1 MTSKIVV
8 NNIESDSGIS
18 SVTFTSDIELGTKNL
33 KGHNLESTGI
43 VTATSF
49 SGSGASL
56 TSLPAGNLTGTLPAI
71 DGSNLTGVG
80 ASFGNSSVNT
90 SGIITATAF
99 VSSQGQLSHRNI
111 IINGAMTLAQRGS
124 SSTSDG
130 IHTVDR
136 FEKDE
141 SGTDESLTQ
150 EQVDVASGTTPYT
163 LGFRKAFKLTNGNQT
178 SGAGS
183 ADRATA
189 GYKIE
194 AQDLATS
201 GWNYLSSTSYI
212 TFSYWV
218 KSSVAQNFY
227 NTFGTDDGTKQ
238 RYTTETGSLSADTW
252 TKITKT
258 IPGNSNLTFNN
269 DNGEGLEITWE
280 CFRGTSQT
288 GTRPLNAW
296 AAADN
301 NTRTPDQTSTWW
313 TTNDATFEITGVQ
326 LEVGSQVTPFEHRSF
341 NEELLLCKRYFNM
354 IGDGALGAGT
364 AMSDGFIWNN
374 SGTELDFMYTFPVQM
389 RTTPSIY
396 QVTGGNY
403 FKILGGGLS
412 NTTYVDG
419 NFNIQYASKIAT
431 SQYATM
437 DTAGTIGRSCHITI
451 NNTLTKYGYQAEL

>member
-8 NNIESDSGIS
+8 NNIESDSGINTVTIIGDVSVGS
-18 SVTFTSDIELGTKNL
+18 SI
-33 KGHNLESTGI
+33 
-43 VTATSF
+43 TATDITATHH
-49 SGSGASL
+49 GSGADL
-56 TSLPAGNLTGTLPAI
+56 TNLPAANLTGTLPAI

-99 VSSQGQLSHRNI
+99 VPTTGQLSHRNI
-111 IINGAMTLAQRGS
+111 VVNGAMTVAQRGS

-130 IHTVDR
+130 FHTVDR
-136 FEKDE
+136 FAKDE

-150 EQVDVASGTTPYT
+150 AQVDVASGTTPYT

-189 GYKIE
+189 EYKIE
-194 AQDLATS
+194 AQDIANC
-201 GWNYLSSTSYI
+201 GWNYLSSSSYI

-238 RYTTETGSLSADTW
+238 RYTTETGSLTADTW

-280 CFRGTSQT
+280 IYRGTSQT
-288 GTRPLNAW
+288 GSMSLNAW
-296 AAADN
+296 AASN
-301 NTRTPDQTSTWW
+301 NNLRTPDQTSTWW

-326 LEVGSQVTPFEHRSF
+326 LEVGFVETPFEHLRF
-341 NEELLLCKRYFNM
+341 AEELQRCERYYQTGYIKKYENNTGVIACSQNFEPEMRAAPTITGEQFGNQTN
-354 IGDGALGAGT
+354 A
-364 AMSDGFIWNN
+364 IWN
-374 SGTELDFMYTFPVQM
+374 SVEI
-389 RTTPSIY
+389 TTKRACSFY
-396 QVTGGNY
+396 RS
-403 FKILGGGLS
+403 S
-412 NTTYVDG
+412 NEICQRWKCD
-419 NFNIQYASKIAT
+419 
-431 SQYATM
+431 
-437 DTAGTIGRSCHITI
+437 
-451 NNTLTKYGYQAEL
+451 AEL

>member
-1 MTSKIVV
+1 MSTLRVDAIRHNSA
-8 NNIESDSGIS
+8 
-18 SVTFTSDIELGTKNL
+18 TSDAITTAADGTC
-33 KGHNLESTGI
+33 
-43 VTATSF
+43 TAK
-49 SGSGASL
+49 L
-56 TSLPAGNLTGTLPAI
+56 TSIGG
-71 DGSNLTGVG
+71 GG
-80 ASFGNSSVNT
+80 
-90 SGIITATAF
+90 
-99 VSSQGQLSHRNI
+99 LSHRNI

-136 FEKDE
+136 FAKDE
-141 SGTDESLTQ
+141 NGTDESLTQ
-150 EQVDVASGTTPYT
+150 AQVDVASGTTPYT

-189 GYKIE
+189 EYKIE
-194 AQDLATS
+194 AQDIANS
-201 GWNYLSSTSYI
+201 GWNYLSTSSYI
-212 TFSYWV
+212 TISYWV

-227 NTFGTDDGTKQ
+227 NTFGTDDGTSQ
-238 RYTTETGSLSADTW
+238 RYVTETGSLSADTW

-326 LEVGSQVTPFEHRSF
+326 LEVGDTATTFEHLTF
-341 NEELLLCKRYFNM
+341 AEELTLCERYYQIIKPT
-354 IGDGALGAGT
+354 IGEAQNTTNIQGVLRANP
-364 AMSDGFIWNN
+364 AMRAPPSASILNN
-374 SGTELDFMYTFPVQM
+374 SNNVNLAGSGPNSVTSIGT
-389 RTTPSIY
+389 IY
-396 QVTGGNY
+396 YNGTTGGWAEMGGTGFTQHRNY
-403 FKILGGGLS
+403 FILGDKFAFS
-412 NTTYVDG
+412 
-419 NFNIQYASKIAT
+419 S
-431 SQYATM
+431 
-437 DTAGTIGRSCHITI
+437 
-451 NNTLTKYGYQAEL
+451 EL